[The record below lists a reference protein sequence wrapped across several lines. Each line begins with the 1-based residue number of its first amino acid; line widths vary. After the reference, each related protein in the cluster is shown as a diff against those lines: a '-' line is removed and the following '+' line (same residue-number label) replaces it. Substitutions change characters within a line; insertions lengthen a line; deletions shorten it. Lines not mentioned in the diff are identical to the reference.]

1 LEAELPIRPFRCRPD
16 EGEHDGADA
25 EHLAPEDL
33 GRVRGAETQAFS
45 VGVSPAGARAIV
57 QRDTG
62 ERGAGSVEL
71 SHAWPP
77 EKEALPARNCL
88 PAVCFI
94 RMTPSGGMAREAA
107 DVDAHI
113 EGLSRD
119 READRM
125 IADLDARGIDS
136 RQQIERLRRSCRSRK
151 GQTMTGQ

>member
-1 LEAELPIRPFRCRPD
+1 
-16 EGEHDGADA
+16 
-25 EHLAPEDL
+25 
-33 GRVRGAETQAFS
+33 
-45 VGVSPAGARAIV
+45 
-57 QRDTG
+57 
-62 ERGAGSVEL
+62 
-71 SHAWPP
+71 
-77 EKEALPARNCL
+77 
-88 PAVCFI
+88 
-94 RMTPSGGMAREAA
+94 MTPSGGMAREAA